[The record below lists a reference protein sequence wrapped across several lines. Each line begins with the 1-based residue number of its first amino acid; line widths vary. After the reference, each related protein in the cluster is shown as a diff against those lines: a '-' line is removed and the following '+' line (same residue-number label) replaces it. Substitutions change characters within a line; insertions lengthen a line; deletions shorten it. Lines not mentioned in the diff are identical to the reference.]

1 MCEKR
6 AEPCSNTKERVM
18 AGRPWSTKE
27 REEPA
32 EEVGADRA
40 AAEEAGSG
48 QVAQEKVLSPLEAA
62 LLERD
67 EQIAAHQRTA
77 ADFANFRR
85 RTAEERER
93 EAGLASE
100 ALLLKTLAVVDDLD
114 RALASL
120 PEGLKSEPW
129 VEGIAAIHRKLLA
142 VMESEAARPYESIGQ
157 PFDPREHEAVAQ
169 VPSSGK
175 PPGEVLHEHRKGWK
189 IRDRILRPAVVSVAA
204 D

>member
-1 MCEKR
+1 
-6 AEPCSNTKERVM
+6 M

-32 EEVGADRA
+32 EDVGAEPA
-40 AAEEAGSG
+40 AAEQDGSG

-100 ALLLKTLAVVDDLD
+100 ALLLKMLAVVDDLD

-157 PFDPREHEAVAQ
+157 QFDPREHEAVAQ

-175 PPGEVLHEHRKGWK
+175 PPGEVLQEHRKGWK
-189 IRDRILRPAVVSVAA
+189 IRDRILRPAVVSVAT

>member
-1 MCEKR
+1 M
-6 AEPCSNTKERVM
+6 V
-18 AGRPWSTKE
+18 GRPWSTKE
-27 REEPA
+27 REEPTD
-32 EEVGADRA
+32 EVGTDQAVS
-40 AAEEAGSG
+40 E
-48 QVAQEKVLSPLEAA
+48 QVQGPLEAA

-100 ALLLKTLAVVDDLD
+100 ALLLKTLTVVDDLD

-120 PEGLKSEPW
+120 PDVLKDEPW

-142 VMESEAARPYESIGQ
+142 VMESEAARPFESIGQ
-157 PFDPREHEAVAQ
+157 PFDPREHDAVAQ

-175 PPGEVLHEHRKGWK
+175 PPGEVLQEHRKGWK

>member
-32 EEVGADRA
+32 EEVGAEPA
-40 AAEEAGSG
+40 AAEQAGSG
-48 QVAQEKVLSPLEAA
+48 PVAQEKVLSPLEAA

-142 VMESEAARPYESIGQ
+142 VMESEAARPYESVGQ

-175 PPGEVLHEHRKGWK
+175 PPGEVLQEHRKGWK

>member
-1 MCEKR
+1 
-6 AEPCSNTKERVM
+6 M

-32 EEVGADRA
+32 EDVGAEPA
-40 AAEEAGSG
+40 AAEQDGSG

-142 VMESEAARPYESIGQ
+142 VMESEAARPYESVGQ

-175 PPGEVLHEHRKGWK
+175 PPGEVLQEHRKGWK

>member
-1 MCEKR
+1 
-6 AEPCSNTKERVM
+6 M

-32 EEVGADRA
+32 GEAGTEPA
-40 AAEEAGSG
+40 AAE
-48 QVAQEKVLSPLEAA
+48 QVASDQVASDQALSPLEAA

-100 ALLLKTLAVVDDLD
+100 VLLLKTLAVLDDLD

-120 PEGLKSEPW
+120 PEELKSEPW
-129 VEGIAAIHRKLLA
+129 IEGIAAIHRKLLA

-169 VPSSGK
+169 VPGSGK
-175 PPGEVLHEHRKGWK
+175 PPGEVLQEHRKGWK
-189 IRDRILRPAVVSVAA
+189 IRDRILRPAVVSVAT

>member
-1 MCEKR
+1 
-6 AEPCSNTKERVM
+6 M

-32 EEVGADRA
+32 EEAGTAEQLGLDR
-40 AAEEAGSG
+40 
-48 QVAQEKVLSPLEAA
+48 VASEYEPGLLEAA

-157 PFDPREHEAVAQ
+157 PFDPRKHEAVAQ

-175 PPGEVLHEHRKGWK
+175 PPGEVLQEHRKGWK
-189 IRDRILRPAVVSVAA
+189 IRDRILRPAVVSVAT

>member
-1 MCEKR
+1 M
-6 AEPCSNTKERVM
+6 M

-32 EEVGADRA
+32 GEVGTEPT
-40 AAEEAGSG
+40 AAEQAASD
-48 QVAQEKVLSPLEAA
+48 QAPNPLEAA

-100 ALLLKTLAVVDDLD
+100 TLLLKTLAVLDDLD

-120 PEGLKSEPW
+120 PESLKSEPW

-169 VPSSGK
+169 VPGSGK
-175 PPGEVLHEHRKGWK
+175 PPGEVLQEHRKGWK
-189 IRDRILRPAVVSVAA
+189 IRDRILRPAVVSVATE
-204 D
+204 

>member
-1 MCEKR
+1 
-6 AEPCSNTKERVM
+6 M

-27 REEPA
+27 REEPVEETVA
-32 EEVGADRA
+32 EVA
-40 AAEEAGSG
+40 APD
-48 QVAQEKVLSPLEAA
+48 QVPSPLEVA

-100 ALLLKTLAVVDDLD
+100 ALLLKAIAVVDDLD
-114 RALASL
+114 RAIASL
-120 PEGLKSEPW
+120 PEALSGEPW
-129 VEGIAAIHRKLLA
+129 VEGVAAIHRKLLA
-142 VMESEAARPYESIGQ
+142 VMESEGARPFESVGQ

-169 VPSSGK
+169 VPASGK
-175 PPGEVLHEHRKGWK
+175 PPGEVLQEHRKGWK

>member
-1 MCEKR
+1 
-6 AEPCSNTKERVM
+6 M

-32 EEVGADRA
+32 GEAGTEPA
-40 AAEEAGSG
+40 AAEQAASD
-48 QVAQEKVLSPLEAA
+48 QALSPLEAA

-100 ALLLKTLAVVDDLD
+100 TLLLKTLAVLDDLD

-120 PEGLKSEPW
+120 PEELKSESW

-142 VMESEAARPYESIGQ
+142 VMESEAARPYESVGQ

-169 VPSSGK
+169 VPGSGK
-175 PPGEVLHEHRKGWK
+175 PPGEVLQEHRKGWK
-189 IRDRILRPAVVSVAA
+189 IRDRILRPAVVSVAT

>member
-1 MCEKR
+1 
-6 AEPCSNTKERVM
+6 M

-27 REEPA
+27 REEQA
-32 EEVGADRA
+32 G
-40 AAEEAGSG
+40 EAGAEPAVTE
-48 QVAQEKVLSPLEAA
+48 QAPSPLEAA

-100 ALLLKTLAVVDDLD
+100 TLLLKTLAVVDDLD
-114 RALASL
+114 RALTSL
-120 PEGLKSEPW
+120 PKGLASEPW
-129 VEGIAAIHRKLLA
+129 VEGVAAIHRKLQA
-142 VMESEAARPYESIGQ
+142 VMESEAARPYESVGKQ
-157 PFDPREHEAVAQ
+157 FDPREHEAIAQ
-169 VPSSGK
+169 VPGSGK
-175 PPGEVLHEHRKGWK
+175 PPGEVLQEHRKGWR
-189 IRDRILRPAVVSVAA
+189 IRDRILRPAVVSVAT

>member
-32 EEVGADRA
+32 EEVGAESA
-40 AAEEAGSG
+40 AAEQASSG

-157 PFDPREHEAVAQ
+157 QFDPREHEAVAQ

-175 PPGEVLHEHRKGWK
+175 PPGEVLQEHRKGWK

-204 D
+204 E

>member
-1 MCEKR
+1 
-6 AEPCSNTKERVM
+6 M

-32 EEVGADRA
+32 GAVGTEPT
-40 AAEEAGSG
+40 AAEQAASD
-48 QVAQEKVLSPLEAA
+48 QAQNPLEAA

-100 ALLLKTLAVVDDLD
+100 TLLLKTLAVLDDRLPPSYS
-114 RALASL
+114 RPSEVALAS
-120 PEGLKSEPW
+120 
-129 VEGIAAIHRKLLA
+129 
-142 VMESEAARPYESIGQ
+142 
-157 PFDPREHEAVAQ
+157 
-169 VPSSGK
+169 
-175 PPGEVLHEHRKGWK
+175 
-189 IRDRILRPAVVSVAA
+189 RDC
-204 D
+204 

>member
-1 MCEKR
+1 
-6 AEPCSNTKERVM
+6 M

-32 EEVGADRA
+32 GEAGREPV
-40 AAEEAGSG
+40 AAEQAVSD
-48 QVAQEKVLSPLEAA
+48 QALDPLEAA

-100 ALLLKTLAVVDDLD
+100 ALLLKMLAVVDDLD

-157 PFDPREHEAVAQ
+157 SFDPREHEAVAQ

-175 PPGEVLHEHRKGWK
+175 PPGEVLQEHRKGWK

>member
-32 EEVGADRA
+32 EEVGAEPA
-40 AAEEAGSG
+40 AAEQAGSG
-48 QVAQEKVLSPLEAA
+48 PVAQEKVLSPLEAA

-142 VMESEAARPYESIGQ
+142 VMESEAARPYESVGQ

-175 PPGEVLHEHRKGWK
+175 PRGEVLQEHRKGWK

>member
-1 MCEKR
+1 
-6 AEPCSNTKERVM
+6 M

-32 EEVGADRA
+32 EEAGTAEQLGSDR
-40 AAEEAGSG
+40 
-48 QVAQEKVLSPLEAA
+48 VASEYEPGLLEAA

-100 ALLLKTLAVVDDLD
+100 ALLLKTLALVDDLD

-175 PPGEVLHEHRKGWK
+175 PPGEVLQEHRKGWK
-189 IRDRILRPAVVSVAA
+189 IRDRILRPAVVSVAT